1 MMANFFRG
9 VLAVLAGSLAIL
21 CLWVGVAEGLK
32 GDYRILAGGLIY
44 TAWLGLTSWS
54 AIRRIRDAKQKL
66 SEDLVAI
73 SSALEA
79 MPYDQA
85 VSTAR
90 EKYVFFPQELAL
102 RKVRPTAEEWVAFE
116 WKTVQFLVER
126 VGATAQTKVTFIP

>member
-1 MMANFFRG
+1 MANFFRG
-9 VLAVLAGSLAIL
+9 VLAVLAGLLAIL
-21 CLWVGVAEGLK
+21 FLWIGVAEGLK

-44 TAWLGLTSWS
+44 TAWFGFTSWS
-54 AIRRIRDAKQKL
+54 ALRRIGDAKKKL
-66 SEDLVAI
+66 REDLAAI

-85 VSTAR
+85 VSIAR
-90 EKYVFFPQELAL
+90 EKNVPIPNELAL

-126 VGATAQTKVTFIP
+126 VGATAHTKVTFIP